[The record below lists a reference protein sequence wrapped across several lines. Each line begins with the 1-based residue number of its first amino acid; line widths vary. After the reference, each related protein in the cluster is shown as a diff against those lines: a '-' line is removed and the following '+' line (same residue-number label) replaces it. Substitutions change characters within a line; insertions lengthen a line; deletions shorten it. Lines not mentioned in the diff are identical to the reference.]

1 MREENVTYELEDKD
15 GCPNCHHQVSLWLG
29 FSGVD
34 NEGVH
39 LAYRCPQCGFET
51 CDYLPSVDDVV
62 PNTIA
67 WRREPD
73 GVITWYPEVRAEQSV
88 QSDVCHECG
97 ETETIDP
104 YNDGVPVCVFCGTR
118 R

>member
-34 NEGVH
+34 NDGVH

-67 WRREPD
+67 WRREHD

-88 QSDVCHECG
+88 QSDECPHCHARPAYTDQQTYPDICSE
-97 ETETIDP
+97 
-104 YNDGVPVCVFCGTR
+104 CGTR

>member
-34 NEGVH
+34 NDGVH

-88 QSDVCHECG
+88 QADGATCPRCQGALNKDGYCATCG
-97 ETETIDP
+97 YP
-104 YNDGVPVCVFCGTR
+104 FPPR